1 MFGSG
6 RPKKDAKAVKV
17 KKEKVS
23 MSAEELMKWEK
34 RLKNKETKLK
44 KMQEEMKLKTKSIV
58 PKASSTKTPSYSEFI
73 VPKSSAKS
81 SNFHSIFNDLD
92 HVFKPMSLMIEFPD
106 VNQMMEQHYESL
118 KKSKGVKS
126 NNYYRS
132 VNMQTLNDREALIE
146 INENGKVKKMV
157 VPLSQVHNYV

>member
-6 RPKKDAKAVKV
+6 RPKKKV

-73 VPKSSAKS
+73 VPKTSAKS

-106 VNQMMEQHYESL
+106 INQMMEQHQESL

>member
-6 RPKKDAKAVKV
+6 RPKKKV

-23 MSAEELMKWEK
+23 MSAEELMRWEK

-58 PKASSTKTPSYSEFI
+58 PKASSTKTPSYNEFI
-73 VPKSSAKS
+73 VPKTSAKS

-106 VNQMMEQHYESL
+106 VNQMMDQHQESL
-118 KKSKGVKS
+118 KKSKGIKS